1 MVNEIWKPIKGYEGR
16 YSISNKG
23 NVKSESRYVKSNLG
37 MRFIHEHI
45 LKPIKMNTG
54 YYAVNL
60 RKINKNQM
68 INIHRLVAEN
78 FVDGYSEIKDTVNHI
93 NGIKTDNR
101 AENLEWVTHGENIE
115 LAWKTGLCHTS
126 ELTGG
131 IKSVNKI
138 NLKTGEIL
146 QSYKSIAIAARENN
160 LNPSG
165 IGMVVIRKK
174 ISCGG
179 YGWQFVEDK
188 DKRYPLAKK
197 TRARAILQIDKNSK
211 QIIAEYKSVQDA
223 SIAVCGKITSSI
235 NTCCL
240 GVTKSSHGYIWMF
253 KDKYIRDGKLD

>member
-1 MVNEIWKPIKGYEGR
+1 MVNEIWKPIKGYEGC

-23 NVKSESRYVKSNLG
+23 NVKSESRYIKLKFG
-37 MRFIHEHI
+37 RRFIHEHI

-60 RKINKNQM
+60 RKSNTYRM
-68 INIHRLVAEN
+68 INIHRIVAEA
-78 FVDGYSEIKDTVNHI
+78 FVDGYSKIKDTVNHI

-101 AENLEWVTHGENIE
+101 VENLEWVTHGENIA

-131 IKSVNKI
+131 VKAVNKI
-138 NLKTGEIL
+138 DLRTGKIL
-146 QSYKSIAIAARENN
+146 QSYKSIAMAARENN

-179 YGWQFVEDK
+179 YGWQYVEDK

-197 TRARAILQIDKNSK
+197 TSARAVLQIDKKSK
-211 QIIAEYKSVQDA
+211 EIIAEYKSIQDA
-223 SIAVCGKITSSI
+223 SLAVCGKITSSI

-240 GVTKSSHGYIWMF
+240 GITQSSHGYIWMY
-253 KDKYIRDGKLD
+253 KDKYVKRWKD